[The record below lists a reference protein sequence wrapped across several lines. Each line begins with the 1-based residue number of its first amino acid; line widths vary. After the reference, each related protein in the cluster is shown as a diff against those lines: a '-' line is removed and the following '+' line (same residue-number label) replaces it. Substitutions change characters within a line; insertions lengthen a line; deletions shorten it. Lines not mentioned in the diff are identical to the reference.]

1 MGEII
6 QFKKKRIPT
15 GIIISGLGGVSN
27 ENRPVAKD
35 LTDADLMFY
44 GLYWDNIVITQIPM
58 FHFTNNVIEEFRS
71 NGVIDF
77 YTNAPPPQIH
87 SSEMQR
93 LALESLLAC
102 QSVRNQNKDSD
113 WIIYN
118 NVADG
123 FNTIESEDLI
133 EQQTIR
139 IEIAKCLPYPSTYVP
154 IDILRKF
161 REDYMDEL
169 DRLHLTKYKLFEK
182 ISSYENLERRNI
194 AKLYELT
201 DFQQAIRDYE
211 FAFSSKFSYYS
222 MKSLI
227 SDINRNKSQL
237 LEAGLAT
244 GDLLMGGPSL
254 SGTYNLGKTFFN
266 IFSSKQ
272 RIHEA
277 RKNSPE
283 FQFIGSAINNGIILQ
298 KFSHTFE

>member
-6 QFKKKRIPT
+6 QFKKKRIPK
-15 GIIISGLGGVSN
+15 GLIISGLGGVSN
-27 ENRPVAKD
+27 ENGPVAKD
-35 LTDADLMFY
+35 LTHSDLMFY

-71 NGVIDF
+71 NGVIEF

-102 QSVRNQNKDSD
+102 QSIRKQTTDSD

-123 FNTIESEDLI
+123 FNYIESDDLI
-133 EQQTIR
+133 EQHTIR

-154 IDILRKF
+154 IDTLRKF
-161 REDYMDEL
+161 REDYIDEL
-169 DRLHLTKYKLFEK
+169 DRLHLAKYRLFDK
-182 ISSYENLERRNI
+182 ISSYENLERRDL
-194 AKLYELT
+194 AKSYEL
-201 DFQQAIRDYE
+201 DEFQRAIRDYE

-227 SDINRNKSQL
+227 SDIKSNKFQL
-237 LEAGLAT
+237 LEASLAAE
-244 GDLLMGGPSL
+244 DLLVSGLSL

-266 IFSSKQ
+266 IFGSKQ
-272 RIHEA
+272 KIHEA

-283 FQFIGSAINNGIILQ
+283 FQFIGSAINKGIILQ
-298 KFSHTFE
+298 KFDHSL